1 MSMENEAAAL
11 ALALALDR
19 SVSDAEINI
28 AISHAQNA
36 IEAAG
41 ETQSPGLRRAL
52 QVKDALEGA
61 LRLRG
66 RAIGL

>member
-1 MSMENEAAAL
+1 MMSMENEAAAQ
-11 ALALALDR
+11 ALALDR

>member
-1 MSMENEAAAL
+1 MSMENEAAAQ
-11 ALALALDR
+11 ALALDR

-41 ETQSPGLRRAL
+41 ETQSPGLRRAMK
-52 QVKDALEGA
+52 VKDALEGA
-61 LRLRG
+61 LRIRG
-66 RAIGL
+66 GVAAGGR